1 MGYSSIRFFKRI
13 FSNLYEFILP
23 DIGRS
28 NVYDFY
34 VDNLSDISG
43 IRFLSEP
50 DGYFSNRWLTT
61 VLVEPEKSKG
71 ITRETLRLSLEK
83 DNIESR
89 PLWKPMH
96 LQPVFQNYPSYIN
109 NVSEQLFN
117 NGLCLPSGS
126 NLKEEDLKR
135 VVDNIKQHY

>member
-1 MGYSSIRFFKRI
+1 
-13 FSNLYEFILP
+13 
-23 DIGRS
+23 
-28 NVYDFY
+28 
-34 VDNLSDISG
+34 
-43 IRFLSEP
+43 
-50 DGYFSNRWLTT
+50 
-61 VLVEPEKSKG
+61 
-71 ITRETLRLSLEK
+71 
-83 DNIESR
+83 
-89 PLWKPMH
+89 MH